1 VWTNMG
7 VAGAARDHQR
17 SPMLVL
23 HALTLDGRTE
33 QHVSTYLEEDHTM
46 HVF

>member
-1 VWTNMG
+1 MWTNMG

-23 HALTLDGRTE
+23 HALILDGTTE
-33 QHVSTYLEEDHTM
+33 QPVPTYLEED
-46 HVF
+46 